1 MKLFAELPPRCIVL
15 LEDVDTARIGCRDS
29 VDVDQEIESKSA
41 VTLSGLLN
49 ILDGVSSQEG
59 RILIITTNH
68 IEHLDEALIRPG
80 RSDKKVYF
88 KLADQNISTQLFHT
102 VFKQSPN
109 QKQRNEEYDDKTI
122 EGLARDFASK
132 MPEQIFSPAEVLS
145 FLLERKKSPSDAV
158 SCVESWVTKAKY

>member
-1 MKLFAELPPRCIVL
+1 MDAINGGGSSPFQMSLIDVIFPGFSMVTASAHQL
-15 LEDVDTARIGCRDS
+15 LAGDPDS
-29 VDVDQEIESKSA
+29 Y
-41 VTLSGLLN
+41 TRLLY
-49 ILDGVSSQEG
+49 
-59 RILIITTNH
+59 
-68 IEHLDEALIRPG
+68 EALIRPG
-80 RSDKKVYF
+80 RSDKKVHF
-88 KLADQNISTQLFHT
+88 KLTDQNISTQLFHT

-109 QKQRNEEYDDKTI
+109 QKQRNKEYDDKTI